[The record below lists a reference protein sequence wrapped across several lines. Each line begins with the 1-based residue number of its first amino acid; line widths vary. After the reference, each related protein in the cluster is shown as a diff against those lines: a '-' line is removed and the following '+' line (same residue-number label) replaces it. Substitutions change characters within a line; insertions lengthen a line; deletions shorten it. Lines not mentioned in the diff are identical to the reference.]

1 MAKQRVET
9 SDIIQKGIF
18 DSAIKDTKD
27 LIIVLDALKKNLSE
41 TATAFKTI
49 SGNTSTGS
57 TKSVNELMNAYK
69 GSTAAQKEYLRI
81 SKLQSEADSKVIKL
95 MQEEAKLLQQEETL
109 KQKQLRTQAQINS
122 QKEKTAKALE
132 KERKATELL
141 NNKYVQLTKQTNE
154 AQFKFKSLAA
164 QFGVNSKKAKE
175 AEKAFLE
182 LDNRLRS
189 INERA
194 KDGRRDVG
202 RYGTAFNNVAG
213 SLKNI
218 ASAFGVFT
226 GIQLVANT
234 LRDAVQT
241 FRQFQLENA
250 RLAGLLNTNAE
261 GIKELTEDAKRLG
274 SETSKT
280 ASEVTALQQA
290 YARLGF
296 SQKEILDLTGATING
311 SVALNASLD
320 ETAELTGAVVRTFD
334 DFGTQDAAK
343 ILDQLTLSTQ
353 KSALNFE
360 KLQTAL
366 PIVAGAANTAG
377 VSFTEL
383 LSLLGKLSDS
393 GIDASSSATALRNI
407 FIESAAQGLSYE
419 EILDKIVNSQDKL
432 TAANDEFGKRA
443 AVSATVLSKNIKG
456 IKELDEALQGA
467 AGTAKKFAD
476 ETLDTLDGDI
486 KLLTSAWEGL
496 ILSVTEGDGVFNK
509 AFRGVVQFSTQFLN
523 NLKNIDLQLK
533 VSAGGFRNLGKNDF
547 KNFIQFFT
555 IGDKTINEFLKETGF
570 ELDNLKKSY
579 KGIQAEFGEQNG
591 IKFFLSEETNR
602 LKFINEKR
610 EELFKALVKEGESK
624 EEARKFADRYIELLI
639 EESKEVENSKNA
651 IIEKANVQEENT
663 DNLTGLIEKQRSE
676 IKRLNEEIEKSQKVG
691 RVGIEG
697 SIRDLQKDLE
707 IANKELDRLLG
718 RKKKGKKKEEV
729 KSFAEDTRRVL
740 EDTFQSE
747 LDFIEEQTKIEGET
761 RKEQIKSVGEFN
773 KIQRDAEENKA
784 EERKRRARVEIE
796 DAELLA
802 ATLEQIEVEKNQ
814 AFERIA
820 IEGANTIDQ
829 INEDFDEKEKRRLK
843 ERADLL
849 DAIFG
854 EIVKGINRKLDN
866 DLNNIDK
873 RISNIE
879 ERRSQLEE
887 AAAQGSKDAIEA
899 RVLEEKEKA
908 KLELKAEKKR
918 REQIQIEAG
927 LTAIRIGGR
936 IASEGR
942 PVADALKDVGAIQA
956 LTSAII
962 SGVPAF
968 FEGTED
974 TGTVNNALDANGGRI
989 AILHDNERVMT
1000 KEQNKKVS
1008 GLSNEELA
1016 NVGQWYNSGQLVNVA
1031 DMNYTRPKHVI
1042 ERPSFELGLHFK
1054 ELIKEVKELPNKM
1067 PKQSLYYN
1075 EREKAMYD
1083 IVDTRFNRNVKKHSI
1098 KGGVFS

>member
-9 SDIIQKGIF
+9 SDLIQKGIF

-49 SGNTSTGS
+49 SGKTSTGS

-81 SKLQSEADSKVIKL
+81 TKLQSEADTKVVKL

-109 KQKQLRTQAQINS
+109 KQKQLRTQTQINT
-122 QKEKTAKALE
+122 QKEKTVKALE

-182 LDNRLRS
+182 LDNRLRA

-419 EILDKIVNSQDKL
+419 EILTKIVKSQDKL

-467 AGTAKKFAD
+467 EGTAKRFAD

-496 ILSVTEGDGVFNK
+496 ILSITEGDSALSDF
-509 AFRGVVQFSTQFLN
+509 FRTAVQGLTKFIGNIQRAEIQFKLYKDGLEGLTN
-523 NLKNIDLQLK
+523 NE
-533 VSAGGFRNLGKNDF
+533 F
-547 KNFIQFFT
+547 KQFIQFWET
-555 IGDKTINEFLKETGF
+555 ERGNVISETLSKASLSLKELGKEYNSFVSGQVTANGIVGYLAKETKQMLF
-570 ELDNLKKSY
+570 LEDVRKDVIKTLIAEGETKKDATDFADRYVDLIKQEKVELEQTVELKKEEAVVQE
-579 KGIQAEFGEQNG
+579 KEIKRLGRIAQLREQ
-591 IKFFLSEETNR
+591 IKKAS
-602 LKFINEKR
+602 EKR
-610 EELFKALVKEGESK
+610 EEFFS
-624 EEARKFADRYIELLI
+624 
-639 EESKEVENSKNA
+639 EES
-651 IIEKANVQEENT
+651 
-663 DNLTGLIEKQRSE
+663 
-676 IKRLNEEIEKSQKVG
+676 IEKSNL
-691 RVGIEG
+691 RI
-697 SIRDLQKDLE
+697 KDLRE
-707 IANKELDRLLG
+707 ELERLLALG
-718 RKKKGKKKEEV
+718 EVAEVEPEEFVGLSTTEAIVEAQNRLLEEYRKGNINII
-729 KSFAEDTRRVL
+729 
-740 EDTFQSE
+740 E
-747 LDFIEEQTKIEGET
+747 LEEQLA
-761 RKEQIKSVGEFN
+761 KEVLQIQ
-773 KIQRDAEENKA
+773 ID
-784 EERKRRARVEIE
+784 
-796 DAELLA
+796 
-802 ATLEQIEVEKNQ
+802 TLEEEISLRQQYGQE
-814 AFERIA
+814 
-820 IEGANTIDQ
+820 TIDQ
-829 INEDFDEKEKRRLK
+829 EKQLNDLLIQQQNENAKKVTENDKKLAK

-879 ERRSQLEE
+879 ERRSKLEE
-887 AAAQGSKDAIEA
+887 AAAQGSKDAIDA
-899 RVLEEKEKA
+899 LVLEAKEQE
-908 KLELKAEKKR
+908 KLELKAEKKKR
-918 REQIQIEAG
+918 QQVQIEAG
-927 LTAIRIGGR
+927 LAAIRIAGR
-936 IASEGR
+936 TAAEGR
-942 PVADALKDVGAIQA
+942 PVTDALKDVGTIQA
-956 LTSAII
+956 ITSAII

-974 TGTVNNALDANGGRI
+974 TGTVNKALDANGGRI